1 MFESYS
7 DNQNSQSSDLMK
19 YKTSLNLNLIADQSQ
34 ANLINVLINSSLF
47 AQPSSAEGAQIC

>member
-1 MFESYS
+1 MFYSYS

-19 YKTSLNLNLIADQSQ
+19 YKTNLNLNLIADQSQ

-47 AQPSSAEGAQIC
+47 AQPSSAEGS